1 MPEITTGHRFSQD
14 QNRSMT
20 RELSCF
26 ISPHGF
32 GHATRTI
39 SVLEALGELLP
50 DLQVRIF
57 STVPDT
63 LFQSCP
69 VPIIYHRVV
78 TDIGLVQD
86 SAFSI
91 DIEQTLS
98 RLEEFFPLANES
110 IARCAD
116 SCRRSSLIISDISPL
131 GIEVGKQAGIPSLL
145 LENFTWDWIYQPL
158 AERVAAFRPII
169 DQLSEYY
176 ARADWRV
183 QTEPVC
189 RPLDADLTCPPLAR
203 PCRLTRQEGAALLGG
218 NGRRTVL
225 ISMGGLSCAPPFLT
239 RLHDHPDTFF
249 VIAGQLPGGAD
260 GENVRFLPPHTPLHH
275 PDLINGADLL
285 ICKCGYSTIAECAQT
300 TTPLCCVTR
309 TDFAES
315 PVLADYVATQLG
327 GTILDDHRFFSG
339 DWLTDLP
346 DLFTK
351 PRSSPRETGNRRLAE
366 WILPLLS

>member
-1 MPEITTGHRFSQD
+1 
-14 QNRSMT
+14 MT

-39 SVLEALGELLP
+39 SVLEALSELLP

-57 STVPDT
+57 STVPES

-69 VPIIYHRVV
+69 LPITYHRIV

-86 SAFSI
+86 SAFSVDI
-91 DIEQTLS
+91 DQTLS
-98 RLEEFFPLANES
+98 RLEAFIPLANES
-110 IARCAD
+110 IERCAAG
-116 SCRRSSLIISDISPL
+116 CRRSSLIICDISPL
-131 GIEVGKQAGIPSLL
+131 GIAVGKRAGIPSLL

-169 DQLSEYY
+169 DRLTEYY
-176 ARADWRV
+176 AQADWRV
-183 QTEPVC
+183 QAEPVC
-189 RPLDADLTCPPLAR
+189 RPLAADLTCPPLAR
-203 PCRLTRQEGAALLGG
+203 PCRLSRHQAAELLGG

-225 ISMGGLSCAPPFLT
+225 VSMGGIPCAPPFLS
-239 RLHDHPDTFF
+239 RLQDHTDTFF
-249 VIAGQLPGGAD
+249 VIAGQPSGGSS
-260 GENVRFLPPHTPLHH
+260 GNHVRFLSPHTPLHH

-285 ICKCGYSTIAECAQT
+285 VCKCGYSTIAECAQT

-309 TDFAES
+309 TAFAES
-315 PVLADYVATQLG
+315 PVLAEYAATRLG

-339 DWLTDLP
+339 SWLTDLP
-346 DLFTK
+346 DLFA
-351 PRSSPRETGNRRLAE
+351 RSRNTPQETGNRRLAE
-366 WILPLLS
+366 WLVPLLS